1 MTTPTLPVA
10 RSSPR
15 ATAVASGCA
24 VLFLLPFAAVGV
36 YATIQLAGAVT
47 ASSWAQAG
55 HFAIFALVFGGV
67 GFGGL
72 AALMV
77 GRRRLADAEQRQ
89 AQHPDAP
96 WLWRADW
103 ASGVVM
109 DSSRAEMWTAWIFT
123 AFWNLVSIPGA
134 VAGTREFLR
143 GGNRTALLVI
153 LFPAAGVILLG
164 WAVRATLRY
173 RRYGASR
180 FDLATRPAIVG
191 HVLEGTVRT
200 PSDVRP
206 PEGYRVVLTCIRRET
221 TGSGKNRSTTERV
234 LWQDERR
241 SMGSATGLPVAFAI
255 PRDALPCDPVS
266 GGDRVLWRLG
276 VTGEV
281 PGVDYSATFEVPVFR
296 TSASDGPLTDEDR
309 EVAAAS
315 QVPADYHQPAGSRI
329 QVSTTRRGTEIYFP
343 PARNT
348 GFAVGI
354 SSFTALWMGALALT
368 IVLHAPLLFPIVF
381 GLFGLLLVLIVLDAW
396 LGATRV
402 VAGDGQV
409 TVATGW
415 LVPRRERTLRAAD
428 IAGIS
433 SRIASQQGTTP
444 YYDITI
450 ETKAGTRVAAGRAVR
465 DKREAEWL
473 AEMLMRAIA
482 PR

>member
-1 MTTPTLPVA
+1 
-10 RSSPR
+10 
-15 ATAVASGCA
+15 
-24 VLFLLPFAAVGV
+24 
-36 YATIQLAGAVT
+36 
-47 ASSWAQAG
+47 
-55 HFAIFALVFGGV
+55 
-67 GFGGL
+67 
-72 AALMV
+72 
-77 GRRRLADAEQRQ
+77 
-89 AQHPDAP
+89 
-96 WLWRADW
+96 
-103 ASGVVM
+103 
-109 DSSRAEMWTAWIFT
+109 
-123 AFWNLVSIPGA
+123 
-134 VAGTREFLR
+134 
-143 GGNRTALLVI
+143 
-153 LFPAAGVILLG
+153 
-164 WAVRATLRY
+164 
-173 RRYGASR
+173 
-180 FDLATRPAIVG
+180 
-191 HVLEGTVRT
+191 VLEGTVRT

-255 PRDALPCDPVS
+255 PGDALPCDPVS